1 MSERERKR
9 EIARER
15 ERERAG
21 ENERTGR
28 ERGRDRERGGEN
40 ERTGRERGR
49 ERTGRNEVNG
59 RTPQREHDI
68 STTLNTSLRTPRW
81 KTKVIR
87 SFYDTPLKTSFLPRE
102 QQK

>member
-1 MSERERKR
+1 MKEQGERE
-9 EIARER
+9 
-15 ERERAG
+15 G
-21 ENERTGR
+21 
-28 ERGRDRERGGEN
+28 ERGRERGGEY

-49 ERTGRNEVNG
+49 ERTGRKKVNE
-59 RTPQREHDI
+59 RAPQREHAI
-68 STTLNTSLRTPRW
+68 STTMNTSFRTPRW